1 MKLSIRR
8 CVLHMFASQANVQVC
23 EFRFKFCV
31 GLPVHSCRRLP
42 VTLRALYLLL
52 QLIQSMVY
60 FILGVHGNQSLFLIA
75 CSHDI
80 YSNEA
85 LPISTRASKV
95 LTKRHLRN
103 QV

>member
-1 MKLSIRR
+1 
-8 CVLHMFASQANVQVC
+8 MFASQANVQVC
-23 EFRFKFCV
+23 EFRFKL